1 MNGVNYAEALVKARR
16 YEITNE
22 SAVENDDMI
31 AESVKDAIKYG
42 GARLKSNV
50 GKAVD
55 NISSKVG
62 QKIADSNA
70 DKARAAFKKAKENS
84 VEATKQ
90 RAFDAMKTAKN
101 ADAVK
106 SMGKDALKSM
116 GKKAA
121 IAGGVAAVGAGAA
134 IAAKKIA
141 DKKKAAQQNQEE
153 VKENYEYEEYEGLI
167 EAVIDVFMSDEEIMS
182 ENASQIA
189 MNTADYLIDNI
200 DSI

>member
-16 YEITNE
+16 YEIANE
-22 SAVENDDMI
+22 SVVENDDLV
-31 AESVKDAIKYG
+31 AESVKDAIKYAG
-42 GARLKSNV
+42 PRLKSNV
-50 GKAVD
+50 GKTVD
-55 NISSKVG
+55 NVASKLG
-62 QKIADSNA
+62 QKIANSDA
-70 DKARAAFKKAKENS
+70 DKARAAFKKAKETAG
-84 VEATKQ
+84 EATKK
-90 RAFDAMKTAKN
+90 AAYDAMKTAKN

-106 SMGKDALKSM
+106 SIGKDALKSM

-153 VKENYEYEEYEGLI
+153 VKENYEYEEYEGLV

-189 MNTADYLIDNI
+189 INTADYIIDNI